1 MSKMMQVPP
10 TLWLDK
16 PDAFF
21 EVGRNLRQAFR
32 PALTSAPDHKADALL
47 ALLMETPVHDMAAC

>member
-10 TLWLDK
+10 ALWLDK
-16 PDAFF
+16 PDSFF

-32 PALTSAPDHKADALL
+32 PALASSPDHEAEALL
-47 ALLMETPVHDMAAC
+47 KLLMETSSHDMAAC